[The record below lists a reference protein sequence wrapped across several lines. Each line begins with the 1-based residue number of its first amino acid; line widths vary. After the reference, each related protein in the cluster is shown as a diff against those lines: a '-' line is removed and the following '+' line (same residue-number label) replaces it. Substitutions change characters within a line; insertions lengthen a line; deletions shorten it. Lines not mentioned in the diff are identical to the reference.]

1 MGNNVSGYSAMGA
14 STLSNCASEYCCVD
28 AEVWVK
34 PVLDCAK
41 AGSAAVLESAKS
53 TDKVM
58 LFIHS
63 PYIAI
68 RRLRPLFTRNVVS
81 LYTL

>member
-1 MGNNVSGYSAMGA
+1 M
-14 STLSNCASEYCCVD
+14 
-28 AEVWVK
+28 
-34 PVLDCAK
+34 
-41 AGSAAVLESAKS
+41 LESAKS